1 LVWVVFGGTIAT
13 QTLFHAIYF
22 PLRGTDLSRLIR
34 TERSELPI
42 EHPVDRKTIIICD
55 FDMGGFKP
63 PEMVKRRPSVV
74 IVGRLPNRSKLA
86 TLVPLSGTPAPP
98 NCDYQCAITLTER
111 LPPPFDGQ
119 LEWWV
124 KADMLATVSFARLDL
139 LRTGRGQ
146 DGRRTYLKPKVTET
160 QFDQIRATILRAL
173 RFKS

>member
-1 LVWVVFGGTIAT
+1 
-13 QTLFHAIYF
+13 
-22 PLRGTDLSRLIR
+22 
-34 TERSELPI
+34 
-42 EHPVDRKTIIICD
+42 
-55 FDMGGFKP
+55 GGFKA

-124 KADMLATVSFARLDL
+124 KADMLATVSYARLDL

-146 DGRRTYLKPKVTET
+146 DGRRTYL
-160 QFDQIRATILRAL
+160 
-173 RFKS
+173 